1 MSTAP
6 PVTKPLKVG
15 WDKKRT
21 AEAKSKIPI
30 RILGRGDTWLMDI
43 KVHICSDN
51 TKKTYQKIRAMGAE
65 LTPLWFPVS
74 SKTLLTKFT
83 KLVCP
88 DSDLHLPPVPTRR
101 PTGFDHGAPGRT
113 ATHWPRSLLP
123 WPLRTPSHDVKCQD
137 RHRPRVAGRHSEVL
151 AGSPKLTLLMKKDR
165 KPKNQLTNTGIE
177 ALDFLPTKSL

>member
-6 PVTKPLKVG
+6 PVTKPLRVG

-30 RILGRGDTWLMDI
+30 RILGREDTWLMDI

-51 TKKTYQKIRAMGAE
+51 TKKKKTYPKNASLASSWLHDSIMIPSQFQK
-65 LTPLWFPVS
+65 LF
-74 SKTLLTKFT
+74 SKLT

-101 PTGFDHGAPGRT
+101 PTEFDHGAPGRT

-151 AGSPKLTLLMKKDR
+151 PGSPKLTT
-165 KPKNQLTNTGIE
+165 NFQLTNTGILP
-177 ALDFLPTKSL
+177 LDFLPTKSL